1 MTDKELPV
9 SQILYE
15 DPSTWVMSLDELE
28 KWVGDFSH
36 HPANLALG
44 FCSLKRWLTEHTD
57 NEAVRPRSLA
67 LAGRFL
73 DEAEKWLTHGKP
85 SSGDLCLLFGS
96 LMTLIGEAGPYRYE
110 TRRDP
115 SGKLDQ
121 DIRRPMADIR
131 FRAVDVSKAL
141 FGRREF
147 DRLRDSIDAE
157 IVPMLEAAIEAHGG
171 ESDRFMPFRI
181 IEVSMVA
188 ERLLDLAAWLAAAD
202 APQQGDAE
210 LIELLRSFYHLKYPR
225 FGTSGLRGRWDV
237 DFTEIKARRT
247 AQAVYQY
254 MAAIGIP
261 DFVVP
266 HAQQLSG
273 KWVVIGYDGRRNS
286 DVVARWLAEIA
297 VRNGFGVYL
306 ATLPA
311 PTPAIIFQAVERIG
325 KENIAGILNCT
336 ASHNPS
342 EWQGIKFNPKEGYP
356 APTHLTDI
364 IAARANEMQ
373 LLGIDV
379 PGAGLAEA
387 EASGRL
393 VRYDPLPAYWEWL
406 KDNGNGNQR
415 IPLDLARMRAYFKDK
430 LIIVDEMH
438 GSSRGYMGHILGELG
453 IPTQV
458 IHAERDIDLGEL
470 DYANPELPYIKPL
483 MEAVKDR
490 KADLGLGMDTDAD
503 RFGVVGEGGVYYR
516 PNQVLAM
523 LVHYLRNKRKLEGRV
538 VITQTGLPAINVIAG
553 LSQDGGAGSTPGSQV
568 IPAYVDHP
576 FYKRRTGRREDMVWA
591 NVFVVPVGIKYI
603 VEIPRMDNQYRL
615 RPEDE
620 LGTHW
625 MDNLLLGGEESSG
638 LTTRGHVPD
647 KDGVWANLLIVD
659 MIAYYGKPLAEI
671 WKEVVSLPGS
681 WDSYGGRTDVDASDG
696 AKERLINYYLDKFID
711 VNPGEVSLGG
721 CPVLYAGGTRYD
733 MVEIFLGDE
742 EGKMHN
748 FLRIRAS
755 GTEPINRVYT
765 ETKDPNL
772 WKELQHIVLSRLDE
786 FTIDEV
792 DRAYR
797 IENLADILTATHPE
811 SWSMV
816 KEAVLKKLDNEDWS
830 LETLRQKLLTK
841 HAHAETRNRDVI
853 DHWMKELSD

>member
-1 MTDKELPV
+1 MTNSKLPV

-28 KWVGDFSH
+28 KWVS
-36 HPANLALG
+36 NLAQHSSNLAIG

-57 NEAVRPRSLA
+57 DAIRPRSLA
-67 LAGRFL
+67 LTNRFL
-73 DEAEKWLTHGKP
+73 DEVEKWLNKGNP
-85 SSGDLCLLFGS
+85 SSNDLCLLFGA
-96 LMTLIGEAGPYRYE
+96 LMTTIGEAGPYRFE

-121 DIRRPMADIR
+121 EIRGPMAAIR
-131 FRAVDVSKAL
+131 LRAVDVSKVL

-147 DRLRDSIDAE
+147 DRIRESINAE
-157 IVPMLEAAIEAHGG
+157 IIPLLESAIEAVGG

-188 ERLLDLAAWLAAAD
+188 EHLLELATWLEEAD
-202 APQQGDAE
+202 DHKPGDAE
-210 LIELLRSFYHLKYPR
+210 LIGLLRNFYALKYPR
-225 FGTSGLRGRWDV
+225 FGTSGLRGRWNI
-237 DFTEIKARRT
+237 DFTQIKARRT

-266 HAQQLSG
+266 RAQQLSG
-273 KWVVIGYDGRRNS
+273 KWVIIGYDGRRNS

-297 VRNGFGVYL
+297 IQNGFGVYL
-306 ATLPA
+306 GSLPA
-311 PTPAIIFQAVERIG
+311 PTPAIIFQAVERVG

-373 LLGIDV
+373 LLGVDV
-379 PGAGLAEA
+379 PGADLAEA
-387 EASGRL
+387 EANGRL
-393 VRYDPLPAYWEWL
+393 MRYDPLPAYWEWL
-406 KDNGNGNQR
+406 KENGKGNQR
-415 IPLDLARMRAYFKDK
+415 IPLDLAKIREYFKDR

-453 IPTQV
+453 IPKEV

-483 MEAVKDR
+483 IETVKER
-490 KADLGLGMDTDAD
+490 KADLGVGMDTDAD

-538 VITQTGLPAINVIAG
+538 VITQTGLPVIDTIAG
-553 LSQDGGAGSTPGSQV
+553 LSDGNAGSKPGAQV

-576 FYKRRTGRREDMVWA
+576 FYKRRTGRREDMVWN

-603 VEIPRMDNQYRL
+603 VEIPRMDSAYRL

-620 LGTHW
+620 LGSHW

-647 KDGVWANLLIVD
+647 KDGVWANLLILD
-659 MIAYYGKPLAEI
+659 MIAYHGKPLSEI
-671 WKEVVSLPGS
+671 WKEVTSLPGC

-711 VNPGEVSLGG
+711 VEAGKESLGG

-742 EGKMHN
+742 EGKMRN

-765 ETKDPNL
+765 ETKDPDL
-772 WKELQHIVLSRLDE
+772 WKELQHIVLAKLDA
-786 FTIDEV
+786 FTIEEIE
-792 DRAYR
+792 RAYR
-797 IENLADILTATHPE
+797 MENLADILTATHPE
-811 SWSMV
+811 SWSTV
-816 KEAVLKKLDNEDWS
+816 KEAVLKKLSNEEWD
-830 LETLRQKLLTK
+830 LEKLCQKLLTK
-841 HAHAETRNRDVI
+841 RAHVENRNRDVI
-853 DHWMKELSD
+853 DHWLKELSD